1 MTTIATAPARFRSAA
16 RSASDPVSTP
26 SRNSVGPHASR
37 ARTTRIRGDSSTEGG
52 LHHRRPVMKSASA
65 LSAVLTV
72 IGLSGAATLS
82 AQQTSADP
90 ASAGAAAPAPAA
102 SETESSADLAK
113 KLSNPIADLVSLP
126 FQFNWENGICPL
138 DLTRYILHIQPVMPF
153 SLNKNTNMIV
163 RVIAPI
169 V

>member
-1 MTTIATAPARFRSAA
+1 M
-16 RSASDPVSTP
+16 
-26 SRNSVGPHASR
+26 
-37 ARTTRIRGDSSTEGG
+37 
-52 LHHRRPVMKSASA
+52 
-65 LSAVLTV
+65 LTV

-126 FQFNWENGICPL
+126 FQFNWENGIGPL
-138 DLTRYILHIQPVMPF
+138 DLTRYILNIQP
-153 SLNKNTNMIV
+153 
-163 RVIAPI
+163 
-169 V
+169 